1 MTAFEEGFAFFAKQ
15 AGVQVA
21 GYEGGTYV
29 GQVDDEI
36 AKLLADMN
44 AFDGFKTKPGM
55 LKGDIAEFWHSDTF
69 NINAAARGTANRTF
83 VDRSHDFASADIS
96 SNFGKAFGLKYYKDG
111 VASAQQQAK
120 SVFERFQEYR
130 AGGGKDALDVFL
142 EKRGFT
148 DDSVLHDPIYS
159 GQVRVI
165 PKDQLE
171 TACEWL
177 RRKIAAEASKRPEQV
192 ARYQDTLDMLSD
204 RLSDGQGAESI
215 PLSEADAKAL
225 AALAKEGDVTA
236 EQLKQLGVSADQVIR
251 FEYLAQQAFKAGLT
265 AATISVV
272 FNIAPEIYKA
282 IDYLIKHGEL
292 DEKQFQRIGFA
303 ALKGGGEGFVR
314 GTVSAA
320 ITVACKSGM
329 LGETL
334 SGISPSVAGMATV
347 LAMDTMKN
355 AFKVAQGK
363 MSRSELAQELVRELI
378 VSASALVAGTV
389 VQAFIEIPVVGFM
402 IGSFIGSAIGSF
414 AYNCGYN
421 AVLSFCVDTGF
432 TMFGLV
438 KQDYSLPQDVLE
450 AIGLEVFQYEKFSP
464 VQFQKQSFTPK
475 GFKQKEFEVNTL
487 GIHILRRGVIGV
499 SEIGYI

>member
-1 MTAFEEGFAFFAKQ
+1 MTAFEEGYAFFAKQ
-15 AGVQVA
+15 AGVQIA
-21 GYEGGTYV
+21 GFEGGIYV
-29 GQVDDEI
+29 GQVDEEI
-36 AKLLADMN
+36 AKLIHDLN
-44 AFDGFKTKPGM
+44 AFEGFKTKPDM

-69 NINAAARGTANRTF
+69 NVNAVARGTANRAF

-96 SNFGKAFGLKYYKDG
+96 SNFGEVFGLKYYKDG
-111 VASAQQQAK
+111 AASAKQQAK
-120 SVFERFQEYR
+120 SVFERFHEYQ
-130 AGGGKDALDVFL
+130 ASGGKDTLESFL

-148 DDSVLHDPIYS
+148 DDAVLHDPIYY
-159 GQVRVI
+159 GQIRVI

-177 RRKIAAEASKRPEQV
+177 RRKIATESVIRPEQV
-192 ARYQDTLDMLSD
+192 ERYKETLERLSD
-204 RLSDGQGAESI
+204 RLSDGLGTESV

-236 EQLKQLGVSADQVIR
+236 EELKQLGISADEVIR
-251 FEYLAQQAFKAGLT
+251 FEYLAKEAFKSGLT

-272 FNIAPEIYKA
+272 LNVAPEIYKA
-282 IDYLIKHGEL
+282 INYLIKNGEL

-303 ALKGGGEGFVR
+303 ALKGGSEGFVR

-320 ITVACKSGM
+320 ITIACKSGM
-329 LGETL
+329 LGEAMK
-334 SGISPSVAGMATV
+334 GISPSIVGMATV

-355 AFKVAQGK
+355 AFKVACGQ
-363 MSRSELAQELVRELI
+363 MTRTELAQELIRELI
-378 VSASALVAGTV
+378 VSSTALAFGTA

-421 AVLSFCVDTGF
+421 AVMSFCVETGF

-438 KQDYSLPQDVLE
+438 KQDYTLPEDVLE
-450 AIGLEVFQYEKFSP
+450 NIGLDVFKYEKFKP
-464 VQFQKQSFTPK
+464 VQFRSNGFKPTAFGQKQ
-475 GFKQKEFEVNTL
+475 FEPNTL
-487 GIHILRRGVIGV
+487 GITVLRRGVIGV
-499 SEIGYI
+499 AQIGYV